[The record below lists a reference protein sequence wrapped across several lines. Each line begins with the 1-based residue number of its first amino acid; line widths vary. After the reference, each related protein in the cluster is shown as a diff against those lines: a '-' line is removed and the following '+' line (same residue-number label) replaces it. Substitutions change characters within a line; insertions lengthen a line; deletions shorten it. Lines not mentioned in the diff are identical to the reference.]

1 MPNPSKFDAVAKIKQ
16 LFAENN
22 SYFVTDYQGLNVT
35 DMNTLRSDLRA
46 QNVRYVI
53 AKNTL
58 IKIAAKEAGVVG
70 LDDHLSG
77 PTAIAFTSDD
87 PAAAA
92 KVLNDSFK
100 DKELPRMKVFIV
112 EEEVFEGDQIKR
124 LADLPTKEVLYS
136 QVAASVEAPFTELI
150 RSLDAFFTGL
160 VGTIDAL
167 AEKKKSEG

>member
-1 MPNPSKFDAVAKIKQ
+1 MPNLSKIEKVAEIKK
-16 LFAENN
+16 LFADNN

-35 DMNTLRSDLRA
+35 DITVLRKNLRA
-46 QNVRYVI
+46 QNARYVI

-58 IKIAAKEAGVVG
+58 IKLAAKEAGVSG
-70 LDDHLSG
+70 LDDHLTG
-77 PTAIAFTSDD
+77 PTAIAFTADD

-92 KVLNDSFK
+92 KVLNDCFK
-100 DKELPRMKVFIV
+100 EKELPRMKVFIV
-112 EEEVFEGDQIKR
+112 EEEIFEGDQIKR

-136 QVAASVEAPFTELI
+136 QVVAAVEAPFSELI

-167 AEKKKSEG
+167 AEKRKSEG